1 MVKELSYERVRAVCT
16 YDFSS
21 CTSTAELTPLK
32 EIIGQDRAVK
42 ALKFGLDID
51 EKGFNIY
58 VAGAPGTGR
67 KSAIVSFLEEMGK
80 NKPVPPDWCYV
91 NNFDDPNSP
100 NAIQMPAGMGSEFVK
115 DMDSFTTE
123 MKGALKLAFESE
135 DYQRKRTQT
144 LKNIEDEREIIT
156 TQVNTLAGNAGFLLQ
171 RTPIGLML
179 IPIVNGKPVN
189 DQEFTQLPP
198 QLQGEITARRE
209 KLQSELRSP
218 MRQFRDIEQKMAE
231 AIKQLNRDIAI
242 FALEPMLTV
251 LNE

>member
-100 NAIQMPAGMGSEFVK
+100 NAIQMPAGMGK
-115 DMDSFTTE
+115 
-123 MKGALKLAFESE
+123 MKEKSSPH
-135 DYQRKRTQT
+135 R
-144 LKNIEDEREIIT
+144 
-156 TQVNTLAGNAGFLLQ
+156 
-171 RTPIGLML
+171 L
-179 IPIVNGKPVN
+179 I
-189 DQEFTQLPP
+189 
-198 QLQGEITARRE
+198 R
-209 KLQSELRSP
+209 
-218 MRQFRDIEQKMAE
+218 
-231 AIKQLNRDIAI
+231 
-242 FALEPMLTV
+242 
-251 LNE
+251 